1 MYLNT
6 LELYESAEFSH
17 QMLVGQF
24 LSIYYMVIF
33 PSWISF
39 KNYQT
44 FSMFIAW
51 LLAFLW
57 KPRTYLLLNYQQQK
71 IVSKKN
77 FLFEALDQLQENLP
91 LLPVFGFLPIH
102 SLCTAISLP
111 GSENTNKANLIL
123 LIFFS
128 FKNMSTLQFVTLCL
142 QSFLFSFFYP
152 NLKISSNQ

>member
-24 LSIYYMVIF
+24 LSIYYMVFF

-57 KPRTYLLLNYQQQK
+57 KPRTYLL
-71 IVSKKN
+71 SKKN

-128 FKNMSTLQFVTLCL
+128 FKNVSTLQFVTLCL
-142 QSFLFSFFYP
+142 QSFLFSFFYL

>member
-24 LSIYYMVIF
+24 LSIYYMVFF

-39 KNYQT
+39 KN
-44 FSMFIAW
+44 IAW

-57 KPRTYLLLNYQQQK
+57 KPRTYLLLNYRQQK
-71 IVSKKN
+71 FVSKKN

-142 QSFLFSFFYP
+142 QSFLFSFFYL

>member
-57 KPRTYLLLNYQQQK
+57 KPRTYLLLNYRQQK
-71 IVSKKN
+71 FVSKKN

-142 QSFLFSFFYP
+142 QSFLFSFFYL
-152 NLKISSNQ
+152 NSQDI

>member
-1 MYLNT
+1 MNLLNFHNKCLLGNSYQYTIWFFSPAGFHLKT
-6 LELYESAEFSH
+6 LSN
-17 QMLVGQF
+17 
-24 LSIYYMVIF
+24 IF
-33 PSWISF
+33 NVYSLITCIPV
-39 KNYQT
+39 NT
-44 FSMFIAW
+44 
-51 LLAFLW
+51 
-57 KPRTYLLLNYQQQK
+57 RTYLLLNYQQQK
-71 IVSKKN
+71 FVSKKN

-128 FKNMSTLQFVTLCL
+128 FKNVSTLQFVTLCL
-142 QSFLFSFFYP
+142 QSFLFSFFYL

>member
-1 MYLNT
+1 MKVQFCINFATMYLNT
-6 LELYESAEFSH
+6 LELYESAEFSQ

-57 KPRTYLLLNYQQQK
+57 KPRTYLLLNYRQQK
-71 IVSKKN
+71 FVSKKN

-128 FKNMSTLQFVTLCL
+128 FKNVSTL
-142 QSFLFSFFYP
+142 
-152 NLKISSNQ
+152 